1 MDNLALG
8 HSCTIKDLFANFQT
22 KKLKLT
28 KSGRF
33 IDHKKRF
40 AASIFIT
47 CMQIII
53 QDIIDNNTQ
62 FKLPPVGKG
71 SSYIQM
77 KRFKD
82 KEFKKLYKA
91 GRWRDIDFLASNFTG
106 YWLAYYMN
114 SEERVSREKPIYVST
129 MYRNQITEKTNQG
142 FTY

>member
-8 HSCTIKDLFANFQT
+8 HSCTIKDLFANFPT
-22 KKLKLT
+22 NKLKLT

-91 GRWRDIDFLASNFTG
+91 GRWRDVDFLASNFTSD
-106 YWLAYYMN
+106 LFAAFNKFTIRHNN
-114 SEERVSREKPIYVST
+114 SDPSLCVKIDVA
-129 MYRNQITEKTNQG
+129 
-142 FTY
+142 